1 MKTNKHE
8 KIKVIWRFT
17 DGKAGHDKQSL
28 ALVESL
34 MNQTK
39 CRLFDFNVQD
49 QRNPILDI
57 IFKNYKLP
65 EGITKPDI
73 AIGAGHKTHLHLLA
87 IKRCFN
93 AKIVVIMKPSIP
105 LIFFDLCIIPKH
117 DGIKNG
123 PNIINIQSSLVKF
136 NSNLKKKENTGLIL
150 IGGPSK
156 HYFWD
161 SKTVLEEICKISK
174 KFKFRKLL
182 LSTSR
187 RTPFDFLDQLNELNI
202 SDIKV
207 YEYSKIKSDWLD
219 KHINKVKNIWVT
231 NDSYSMVT
239 EALASGA
246 DVDIIDLK
254 VKQDSK
260 LSKEMKVIKNNIK
273 RKIPIQNEA
282 KVVAKFIKKIW
293 F

>member
-1 MKTNKHE
+1 LKTNKHE

-123 PNIINIQSSLVKF
+123 PNIINTQSSLVKF

-202 SDIKV
+202 PDIKV

-246 DVDIIDLK
+246 DVDIIGLK
-254 VKQDSK
+254 VKQESK

-282 KVVAKFIKKIW
+282 KVVAKFIKKLW

>member
-1 MKTNKHE
+1 LKTNKHE

-28 ALVESL
+28 ALVDSL

-39 CRLFDFNVQD
+39 CRLFDFNVQS
-49 QRNPILDI
+49 QRNPILNI
-57 IFKNYKLP
+57 IFKNYKIP
-65 EGITKPDI
+65 EGIKKPDI

-87 IKRCFN
+87 TKRCFN

-123 PNIINIQSSLVKF
+123 PNIINTQSSLVKF

-202 SDIKV
+202 PDIKV

>member
-1 MKTNKHE
+1 MKINKHE

-28 ALVESL
+28 ALVDSL

-39 CRLFDFNVQD
+39 CRLFDFNVQSKL
-49 QRNPILDI
+49 NPLFNI

-65 EGITKPDI
+65 EGIIKPDI

-87 IKRCFN
+87 VKRCLN
-93 AKIVVIMKPSIP
+93 AKIVVIMKPSLP
-105 LIFFDLCIIPKH
+105 LMFFDLCIIPKH

-123 PNIINIQSSLVKF
+123 ANVINTQSSLVRF
-136 NSNLKKKENTGLIL
+136 NSNLKKKENIGLIL

-174 KFKFRKLL
+174 KFKFRRLL

-187 RTPFDFLDQLNELNI
+187 RTPFDFLDKLNELKI
-202 SDIKV
+202 SNIKV

-219 KHINKVKNIWVT
+219 RRINKVKNIWVT
-231 NDSYSMVT
+231 NDSYSMIT

-246 DVDIIDLK
+246 DIEIIDLK

-260 LSKEMKVIKNNIK
+260 LSKEIKVIKNNIK

>member
-49 QRNPILDI
+49 QRNPILYI

-123 PNIINIQSSLVKF
+123 PNIINTQSSLVKF

-161 SKTVLEEICKISK
+161 SKTVLGEICKISK

-246 DVDIIDLK
+246 DVDIIGLK

>member
-1 MKTNKHE
+1 LKTNKHE

-28 ALVESL
+28 ALIESL
-34 MNQTK
+34 MNQIK

-73 AIGAGHKTHLHLLA
+73 AMGAGHKTHLHLLA

-123 PNIINIQSSLVKF
+123 PNIINTQSSLVKF

-202 SDIKV
+202 PDIKV

-246 DVDIIDLK
+246 DVDIIGLK

>member
-123 PNIINIQSSLVKF
+123 PNIINTQSSLVKF

-202 SDIKV
+202 PDIKV

-246 DVDIIDLK
+246 DLDIIGLK

>member
-39 CRLFDFNVQD
+39 CRLFDFNVQG
-49 QRNPILDI
+49 QRNPIFNI

-123 PNIINIQSSLVKF
+123 PNIINTQSSLVKF

-246 DVDIIDLK
+246 DVDIIGLK

>member
-1 MKTNKHE
+1 LKTNKHE

-123 PNIINIQSSLVKF
+123 PNIINTQSSLVKF

-202 SDIKV
+202 PDIKV

-273 RKIPIQNEA
+273 RKLPNQNEA

>member
-1 MKTNKHE
+1 LKTNKHE

-28 ALVESL
+28 ALVDSL

-39 CRLFDFNVQD
+39 CRLFDFNVQG
-49 QRNPILDI
+49 QRNPILNI
-57 IFKNYKLP
+57 VFKNYKLP

-123 PNIINIQSSLVKF
+123 PNIINTQSSLVKF

-202 SDIKV
+202 PDIKV

-246 DVDIIDLK
+246 DVDIIGLK

-273 RKIPIQNEA
+273 RKLPNQNEA
-282 KVVAKFIKKIW
+282 TIVAKFIKKIW

>member
-1 MKTNKHE
+1 LKTNKHE

-123 PNIINIQSSLVKF
+123 PNIINTQSSLVKF

-202 SDIKV
+202 PDIKV

-246 DVDIIDLK
+246 DVDIIGLK

-273 RKIPIQNEA
+273 RKLPNQNEA
-282 KVVAKFIKKIW
+282 TIVAKFIKKIW

>member
-1 MKTNKHE
+1 LKTNKHE
-8 KIKVIWRFT
+8 KIKVIWRFK

-123 PNIINIQSSLVKF
+123 PNIINTQSSLVKF

-202 SDIKV
+202 PDIKV

-246 DVDIIDLK
+246 DVDIIGLK

>member
-1 MKTNKHE
+1 MKINKHE

-28 ALVESL
+28 ALVDSL

-39 CRLFDFNVQD
+39 CRLFDFNVQG
-49 QRNPILDI
+49 QRNPILNI

-202 SDIKV
+202 PDIKV

-246 DVDIIDLK
+246 DVDIIGLK

>member
-8 KIKVIWRFT
+8 KIKVIWRFK

-39 CRLFDFNVQD
+39 CRLFDFNVQG
-49 QRNPILDI
+49 QRNPILNI

-123 PNIINIQSSLVKF
+123 PNIINTQSSLVKF

-202 SDIKV
+202 PDIKV

-246 DVDIIDLK
+246 DVDIIGLK

>member
-28 ALVESL
+28 ALVDSL

-57 IFKNYKLP
+57 IFKNYKLA

-123 PNIINIQSSLVKF
+123 PNIINTQSSLVKF

-202 SDIKV
+202 PDIKV

-246 DVDIIDLK
+246 DVDIIGLK

-273 RKIPIQNEA
+273 RKLPNQNEA
-282 KVVAKFIKKIW
+282 KIVAKFITKIW

>member
-28 ALVESL
+28 ALVDSL

-39 CRLFDFNVQD
+39 CRLFDFNVQG
-49 QRNPILDI
+49 QRNPILNI

-105 LIFFDLCIIPKH
+105 LNFFDLCIIPKH

-123 PNIINIQSSLVKF
+123 PNIINTQSSLVKF

-202 SDIKV
+202 PDIKV

-246 DVDIIDLK
+246 DVDIIGLK

>member
-28 ALVESL
+28 ALVDSL

-39 CRLFDFNVQD
+39 CRLFDFNVQG
-49 QRNPILDI
+49 QRNPILNI

-93 AKIVVIMKPSIP
+93 AKIVVIMKPSLP

-123 PNIINIQSSLVKF
+123 PNIINTQSSLVKF

-161 SKTVLEEICKISK
+161 SKTVLEEIYKISK

-187 RTPFDFLDQLNELNI
+187 RTTFDFLDQLNELNI
-202 SDIKV
+202 PDIKV

-246 DVDIIDLK
+246 DVDIIGLK

>member
-28 ALVESL
+28 ALVDSL

-39 CRLFDFNVQD
+39 CRLFDFNVQG
-49 QRNPILDI
+49 QRNPILNI

-123 PNIINIQSSLVKF
+123 PNIINTQSSLVKF

-202 SDIKV
+202 PDIKV

-246 DVDIIDLK
+246 DVDIIGLK

>member
-1 MKTNKHE
+1 LKTNKHE

-123 PNIINIQSSLVKF
+123 PNIINTQSSLVKF

-202 SDIKV
+202 PDIKV

-246 DVDIIDLK
+246 DVDIIGLK

-273 RKIPIQNEA
+273 RKLPNQNEA
-282 KVVAKFIKKIW
+282 KIVAKFIKKIW

>member
-28 ALVESL
+28 ALVDSL

-39 CRLFDFNVQD
+39 CRLFDFNAQD

-57 IFKNYKLP
+57 IFKNYKLA

-123 PNIINIQSSLVKF
+123 PNIINTQSSLVKF

-202 SDIKV
+202 PDIKV
-207 YEYSKIKSDWLD
+207 HEYSKIKSDWLD
-219 KHINKVKNIWVT
+219 KQINKVKNIWVT

-246 DVDIIDLK
+246 DVDIIGLK

>member
-123 PNIINIQSSLVKF
+123 PNIINTQSSLVKF

-207 YEYSKIKSDWLD
+207 HEYSKIKSDWLD
-219 KHINKVKNIWVT
+219 QHINKVKNIWVT

-246 DVDIIDLK
+246 DVDIIGLK

-273 RKIPIQNEA
+273 RKITIQNEA

>member
-28 ALVESL
+28 ALVDSL

-39 CRLFDFNVQD
+39 CRLFDFNVQG
-49 QRNPILDI
+49 QRNPILNI

-207 YEYSKIKSDWLD
+207 YEYSKIKNDWLD
-219 KHINKVKNIWVT
+219 RHINKVKNIWVT

-260 LSKEMKVIKNNIK
+260 LSREMKVIKNNIK

-282 KVVAKFIKKIW
+282 NVVAKFIKKIW

>member
-8 KIKVIWRFT
+8 KIKVIWRFK

-39 CRLFDFNVQD
+39 CRLFDFNVQG
-49 QRNPILDI
+49 QRNPILNI
-57 IFKNYKLP
+57 IFQNYKLP

-123 PNIINIQSSLVKF
+123 PNIINTQSSLVNF
-136 NSNLKKKENTGLIL
+136 NSNLKKKENIGLIL

-161 SKTVLEEICKISK
+161 SKTVLEEIYKISK

>member
-1 MKTNKHE
+1 LKTNKHE

-28 ALVESL
+28 ALVDSL

-39 CRLFDFNVQD
+39 CRLFDFNVQG
-49 QRNPILDI
+49 QRNPILNI
-57 IFKNYKLP
+57 IFKNYQLP

-93 AKIVVIMKPSIP
+93 AKIVVIMKPSLP
-105 LIFFDLCIIPKH
+105 LMFFDLCIIPKH

-123 PNIINIQSSLVKF
+123 PNIINTQSSLVRF

-161 SKTVLEEICKISK
+161 SKIVLEQICKISK
-174 KFKFRKLL
+174 KFKFRRLL

-219 KHINKVKNIWVT
+219 KQINKVKNIWVT

-254 VKQDSK
+254 VKQNSK

>member
-1 MKTNKHE
+1 
-8 KIKVIWRFT
+8 
-17 DGKAGHDKQSL
+17 
-28 ALVESL
+28 
-34 MNQTK
+34 
-39 CRLFDFNVQD
+39 
-49 QRNPILDI
+49 
-57 IFKNYKLP
+57 
-65 EGITKPDI
+65 
-73 AIGAGHKTHLHLLA
+73 
-87 IKRCFN
+87 
-93 AKIVVIMKPSIP
+93 MKPSIP
-105 LIFFDLCIIPKH
+105 LMFFDLCIIPKH

-123 PNIINIQSSLVKF
+123 PNIINTQSSLVKF

-202 SDIKV
+202 PDIKV

-246 DVDIIDLK
+246 DVDIIGLK

>member
-1 MKTNKHE
+1 MKTDKHE

-28 ALVESL
+28 ALIDSL

-39 CRLFDFNVQD
+39 CRLFDFNVQGK
-49 QRNPILDI
+49 RNPILNI
-57 IFKNYKLP
+57 ILKNYKLP
-65 EGITKPDI
+65 EGVTKPDI

-87 IKRCFN
+87 VKRCFN
-93 AKIVVIMKPSIP
+93 AKIVVIMKPSLP
-105 LIFFDLCIIPKH
+105 LMFFDLCVIPKH
-117 DGIKNG
+117 DGIKNS
-123 PNIINIQSSLVKF
+123 PNIINIQSSLVRC
-136 NSNLKKKENTGLIL
+136 NSNIKKKENIGLIL

-156 HYFWD
+156 HYLWD
-161 SKTVLEEICKISK
+161 SKAVLEEICKISK
-174 KFKFRKLL
+174 KFKFKKLL

-202 SDIKV
+202 SNIKV
-207 YEYSKIKSDWLD
+207 NEYSKIKSDWLE

-246 DVDIIDLK
+246 DVDIIDLE
-254 VKQDSK
+254 VKQKSK
-260 LSKEMKVIKNNIK
+260 LSKEMKVIKRNIK
-273 RKIPIQNEA
+273 RKLPNQNEA
-282 KVVAKFIKKIW
+282 KIVAKFIKNIW

>member
-1 MKTNKHE
+1 LKTNKHE

-28 ALVESL
+28 ALVDSL

-39 CRLFDFNVQD
+39 CRLFDFNVQG
-49 QRNPILDI
+49 QRNPILNI

-93 AKIVVIMKPSIP
+93 AKIVVVMKPSLP
-105 LIFFDLCIIPKH
+105 LMFFDLCIIPKH

-123 PNIINIQSSLVKF
+123 PNIINTQSSLVNL

-202 SDIKV
+202 PDIKV

-246 DVDIIDLK
+246 DVDIIGLK

>member
-1 MKTNKHE
+1 LKTNKHE

-123 PNIINIQSSLVKF
+123 PNIINTQSSLVKF

-174 KFKFRKLL
+174 KFKFKKLL

-246 DVDIIDLK
+246 DVDIIGLK

>member
-65 EGITKPDI
+65 EGTTKPDI

-123 PNIINIQSSLVKF
+123 PNIINTQSSLVKF

-202 SDIKV
+202 PDIKV

-246 DVDIIDLK
+246 DVDIIGLK

>member
-1 MKTNKHE
+1 LKTNKHE

-28 ALVESL
+28 ALVDSL

-39 CRLFDFNVQD
+39 CRLFDFNVQG
-49 QRNPILDI
+49 QRNPILNI

-246 DVDIIDLK
+246 DVDIIGLK

-273 RKIPIQNEA
+273 RKLPNQNEA
-282 KVVAKFIKKIW
+282 KIVAKFIKKIW

>member
-1 MKTNKHE
+1 MKINKHK

-28 ALVESL
+28 ALVDSL

-39 CRLFDFNVQD
+39 CRLFDFNVKS
-49 QRNPILDI
+49 QRNPILNI
-57 IFKNYKLP
+57 IFKNYNLR
-65 EGITKPDI
+65 EGIAKPDI

-87 IKRCFN
+87 VKRCLN
-93 AKIVVIMKPSIP
+93 AKIVVIMKPSLP
-105 LIFFDLCIIPKH
+105 LLFFDLCIIPKH
-117 DGIKNG
+117 DGIKKGANV
-123 PNIINIQSSLVKF
+123 INTQSSLVSF

-161 SKTVLEEICKISK
+161 SKKVLVEICKISK
-174 KFKFRKLL
+174 KFKFRRLL

-187 RTPFDFLDQLNELNI
+187 RTPIDFLDQLNEINI

-219 KHINKVKNIWVT
+219 KHINKVKHIWVT
-231 NDSYSMVT
+231 NDSYSMVS

-254 VKQDSK
+254 VKKDSK
-260 LSKEMKVIKNNIK
+260 LSKEMKVIKNKIK

>member
-1 MKTNKHE
+1 LKINKHE

-28 ALVESL
+28 ALVDSL

-39 CRLFDFNVQD
+39 CRLFDFNVQSKL
-49 QRNPILDI
+49 NPLFNI

-65 EGITKPDI
+65 EGIIKPDI

-87 IKRCFN
+87 VKRCLN
-93 AKIVVIMKPSIP
+93 AKIVVIMKPSLP
-105 LIFFDLCIIPKH
+105 LMFFDLCIIPKH

-123 PNIINIQSSLVKF
+123 ANVINTQSSLVRF
-136 NSNLKKKENTGLIL
+136 NSNLKKKENIGLIL

-161 SKTVLEEICKISK
+161 SKIVLEEICKISK
-174 KFKFRKLL
+174 KFKFRRLL

-187 RTPFDFLDQLNELNI
+187 RTPFDFLDKLNELKI
-202 SDIKV
+202 SNIKV

-219 KHINKVKNIWVT
+219 RRINKVKNIWVT
-231 NDSYSMVT
+231 NDSYSMIT

-246 DVDIIDLK
+246 DIEIIDLK

-260 LSKEMKVIKNNIK
+260 LSKEIKVIKNNIK

>member
-28 ALVESL
+28 ALVDSL

-39 CRLFDFNVQD
+39 CRLFDFNVQG
-49 QRNPILDI
+49 QRNPILNI

-246 DVDIIDLK
+246 DVDIIGLK

>member
-39 CRLFDFNVQD
+39 CRLFDFNVQG
-49 QRNPILDI
+49 QRNPILNI

-123 PNIINIQSSLVKF
+123 PNIINTQSSLVKF

-202 SDIKV
+202 PDIKV

-246 DVDIIDLK
+246 DVDIIGLK

>member
-28 ALVESL
+28 ALVDSL

-39 CRLFDFNVQD
+39 CRLFDFNVQG
-49 QRNPILDI
+49 QRYPILNI

-246 DVDIIDLK
+246 DVDIIGLK

-273 RKIPIQNEA
+273 RKLPNQNEA
-282 KVVAKFIKKIW
+282 TIVAKFIKKIW

>member
-17 DGKAGHDKQSL
+17 DGKAGHEKQSL

-34 MNQTK
+34 MNQAK

-123 PNIINIQSSLVKF
+123 PNIINTQSSLVKF

-202 SDIKV
+202 PDIKV

-246 DVDIIDLK
+246 DVDIIGLK

>member
-1 MKTNKHE
+1 LKTNKHE

-28 ALVESL
+28 ALVDSL

-39 CRLFDFNVQD
+39 CRLFDFNVQG
-49 QRNPILDI
+49 QRNPILNI

-246 DVDIIDLK
+246 DVDIIGLK

>member
-123 PNIINIQSSLVKF
+123 PNIINTQSSLVKF

-246 DVDIIDLK
+246 DVDIIGLK

-273 RKIPIQNEA
+273 RKVPIQNEA